1 MKKIPIEEVRVSID
15 SDFCQQ
21 CWSAHEYGVSKAHQK
36 AEAYV
41 IHCATTHQQLLD
53 ALRREVKAGECTC
66 RYTHPDHQPCPT
78 CQSIKAIEAASLVEV
93 EE

>member
-53 ALRREVKAGECTC
+53 ALKDAIRIMDNHGIASD
-66 RYTHPDHQPCPT
+66 YSFP
-78 CQSIKAIEAASLVEV
+78 IAKAIESASFVEV